1 MKTLFILLAL
11 LADIPSGYYDSYCSK
26 ETIDSVYTASLAE
39 TSEEYGAD
47 AEAAAWYYMADWA
60 YNVSLMDLSEH
71 CIDVAL
77 NSDISDQVLRAD
89 CLSMAS
95 LVSRIRG
102 DLAGAIEYAEECLL
116 IDRKSGN
123 QENVSSSLN
132 NIAGLYLMHGDASTA
147 ATYIDEAIAIEA
159 KAGRSAYLAIR
170 YGVASEIYAELGD
183 LSKALEYADMA
194 LQIDSLDNRT
204 EKIAVRRSQ
213 KAAVL
218 MDMGRF
224 VDAEKELDL
233 ALPVFISQNSL
244 NSLAITYAQ
253 LGEIA
258 AWKGSV
264 AEADAAFCES
274 IKVSQSIR
282 HIYMES
288 RASKGMYRLYKHL
301 SPAKALSYLERYVE
315 LEDQIHSEKAEEMMQ
330 SFNVRYRTLEKENTI
345 RLQEQG
351 IRNRNIILSCL
362 VLLLILAV
370 VLAVLKNKAAKAMEQ
385 KNAVLVKAN
394 LDKDRLI
401 SLSKHN
407 MPEEVK
413 QEIASIVSDVETM
426 PAINLT
432 KREIQ
437 IAELCS
443 QGMLN
448 KEIAAELGISQRTVE
463 THKNNLF
470 RKLGINNTVELMRY
484 MQKIQK

>member
-11 LADIPSGYYDSYCSK
+11 LVDMPSAYYESYCSK
-26 ETIDSVYTASLAE
+26 ATVDSVYNASLAE
-39 TSEEYGAD
+39 ASEEYDED
-47 AEAAAWYYMADWA
+47 AEAAALYYMADWA
-60 YNVSLMDLSEH
+60 YNVSLLDLSEY
-71 CIDVAL
+71 CISMAL
-77 NSDISDQVLRAD
+77 YSEVSDLGLRAD

-95 LVSRIRG
+95 LVARLRG
-102 DLAGAIEYAEECLL
+102 DLSGAIGYAEECLL
-116 IDRKSGN
+116 IDRESGN
-123 QENVSSSLN
+123 QENISSSLN
-132 NIAGLYLMHGDASTA
+132 TIAGLYLIYGDAVTA
-147 ATYIDEAIAIEA
+147 AEYIDEAIVIEE
-159 KAGRSAYLAIR
+159 KIGTGLHLAIR
-170 YGVASEIYAELGD
+170 YGVASEIYAGLDELP
-183 LSKALEYADMA
+183 KALEYADMA

-204 EKIAVRRSQ
+204 EKVAVRRSQ

-218 MDMGRF
+218 MDLGRF
-224 VDAEKELDL
+224 YDAERELEL
-233 ALPVFISQNSL
+233 ALPVFKSQNNL

-258 AWKGSV
+258 TWKGNVS
-264 AEADAAFCES
+264 EADSAFSES
-274 IKVSQSIR
+274 IKVSQTIR

-288 RASKGMYRLYKHL
+288 RASKGMYKLYKDI
-301 SPAKALSYLERYVE
+301 SPAKALPYLERCVE
-315 LEDQIHSEKAEEMMQ
+315 IEGEIHDEKATEMMQ
-330 SFNVRYRTLEKENTI
+330 SFNFRYRTLEKENTI
-345 RLQEQG
+345 RLQEQS
-351 IRNRNIILSCL
+351 IKARNIVLLCLIVLL
-362 VLLLILAV
+362 VLV
-370 VLAVLKNKAAKAMEQ
+370 GVLAFLKNKAAKAMEQ

-413 QEIASIVSDVETM
+413 QEIVSIVSDVETM
-426 PAINLT
+426 PTINLT